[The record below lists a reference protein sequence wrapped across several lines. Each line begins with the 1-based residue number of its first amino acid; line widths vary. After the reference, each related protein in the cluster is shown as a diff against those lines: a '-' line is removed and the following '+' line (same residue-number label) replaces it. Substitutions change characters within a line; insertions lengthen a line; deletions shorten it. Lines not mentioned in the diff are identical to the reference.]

1 MTHEFPTLEEV
12 IAIHDEQI
20 ALFGGSLGLRDEG
33 ALVSAIMR
41 PQLGY
46 YDSLVEEAAALMES
60 LAMNHPFVD
69 GNKRTALDAT
79 DTFLRLN
86 GHFIDCDSR
95 EAYDHFMALFETNS
109 FRFAELATWLEE
121 HVKPLQGSA

>member
-1 MTHEFPTLEEV
+1 MTHDFPSIEEV

-20 ALFGGSLGLRDEG
+20 ALFGGSYGIRDEG
-33 ALVSAIMR
+33 ALASAVMR

-46 YDSLVEEAAALMES
+46 YDSLIEEAAALLES

-79 DTFLRLN
+79 DIFLGLN

-95 EAYDHFMALFETNS
+95 EAYDHFMNLFETNS
-109 FRFAELATWLEE
+109 FRFAELSAWLEE
-121 HVKPLQGSA
+121 HVKPLPGMA